1 MDKKIVFFTSSL
13 FCFALPLSTKF
24 ANMALF
30 AFIISIVYYKF
41 KAREN
46 KLRLG
51 ITLKQLLFQTTGFL
65 ILLLTIGL
73 LFTED
78 RVGALK
84 FYGRYSSYLL
94 VPVFL
99 SLVDVEMFP
108 KIKRSGFRGLI
119 IGATISG
126 IYLLCFNFYKYFN
139 FKGRVV
145 VESDLFGYNFTY
157 HEFTTPINMHPTFL
171 GLYLVLSFVGLCEF
185 RNLFKNYLRVIIG
198 ALLIITLVFLNS
210 RVPFIAFLVYLV
222 MYFCR
227 LLLGDISYKVKI
239 KRFLLIFG
247 GSITVVMLLL
257 VTLKNTYFYQR
268 FSNHIIW
275 ELSINKGTSYDGVN
289 ANDSRLS
296 RWVSIT
302 KKGFEKPIFG
312 YGSGSDDKI
321 AIIAYEEERLEYALQ
336 NRYGP
341 HNQFLSI
348 FIDFGLFGLFICL
361 YYFGYNIYMARKQY
375 DFIGLFFFLITSFA
389 CIFDSLLYLN
399 AGVIF
404 FAFFGNMFT
413 IELIKK
419 RDI

>member
-13 FCFALPLSTKF
+13 FCFALPLSTKL

-30 AFIISIVYYKF
+30 AFIISIVYYRF

-46 KLRLG
+46 KLKLG
-51 ITLKQLLFQTTGFL
+51 ITLKQLLFQSTGFL
-65 ILLLTIGL
+65 ILLLTLGL

-78 RVGALK
+78 RIGALK

-99 SLVDVEMFP
+99 SLLDAEMFP
-108 KIKRSGFRGLI
+108 KLRRSSFKGLI

-126 IYLLCFNFYKYFN
+126 VYLLCLNFYKYFN
-139 FKGRVV
+139 FKGGVV
-145 VESDLFGYNFTY
+145 VESDLFGYYFTY
-157 HEFTTPINMHPTFL
+157 HEFTTPIDMHPTFL
-171 GLYLVLSFVGLCEF
+171 GLYLVLSFVGLCEI
-185 RNLFKNYLRVIIG
+185 RSLFKNYLKVIIG
-198 ALLIITLVFLNS
+198 ILLIITLVFLNS
-210 RVPFIAFLVYLV
+210 RVPFVALFVYLV
-222 MYFCR
+222 MCFYR
-227 LLLGDISYKVKI
+227 LLLGDISYKVKL
-239 KRFLLIFG
+239 KRVLLIFG
-247 GSITVVMLLL
+247 GGVVVIMLLL

-275 ELSINKGTSYDGVN
+275 ELSFNKGTSYDGVN

-302 KKGFEKPIFG
+302 KKGLERPVFG

-321 AIIAYEEERLEYALQ
+321 AIMAYEEDGLEYALQ
-336 NRYGP
+336 NHYGP

-348 FIDFGLFGLFICL
+348 FIDFGLLGLFICL

-389 CIFDSLLYLN
+389 CFFDSLLYLN

-413 IELIKK
+413 MELIKK
-419 RDI
+419 RNS